1 VSPLRFHVTQ
11 QRRDGD
17 RHVYGARSRFM
28 SDRLLGTMENRFA
41 GRSENEGSAFRVRS
55 DKQIDVAERM
65 RQMW

>member
-1 VSPLRFHVTQ
+1 
-11 QRRDGD
+11 
-17 RHVYGARSRFM
+17 
-28 SDRLLGTMENRFA
+28 MENRFA